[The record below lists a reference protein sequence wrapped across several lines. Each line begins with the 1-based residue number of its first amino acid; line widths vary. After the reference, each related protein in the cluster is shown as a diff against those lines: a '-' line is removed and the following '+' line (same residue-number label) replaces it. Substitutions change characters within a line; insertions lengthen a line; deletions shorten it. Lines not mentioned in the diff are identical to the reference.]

1 MAPSPRIKFAV
12 ISALVAGGALAAA
25 SQAGAQPMPVD
36 PALPPVP
43 GVAAPIPPAPGEAP
57 PPKRNQVFAYTPIG
71 ESGAVEGPAPAP
83 PPPPGTAPYIPPV
96 PNADFNNTG
105 QMSYLREL
113 WNMRSPE
120 QLFGALN
127 PSQMDAA
134 TSDAMG
140 VRQMPM
146 LPPGTLPPGVVSPDM
161 PMLPPGVA
169 APEMPMLPP
178 GTLPPGVAPPEL
190 PMLPP
195 GTLPPGV
202 APPEMPML
210 PPDLAALEMS
220 MLEEV
225 LPPGIL
231 APEMPA
237 DVVSPAPPP
246 GAPPAPASAPPPV
259 WPPVGMVPAP

>member
-1 MAPSPRIKFAV
+1 
-12 ISALVAGGALAAA
+12 LAAA
-25 SQAGAQPMPVD
+25 GQAGAQPMPVD

-43 GVAAPIPPAPGEAP
+43 GAATAMPPAPGGAP
-57 PPKRNQVFAYTPIG
+57 PPTRNQVFSYTPVG
-71 ESGAVEGPAPAP
+71 EGGAVAGPAPAP

-120 QLFGALN
+120 QLFDALY

-146 LPPGTLPPGVVSPDM
+146 LPPGTLPPGVAAPER
-161 PMLPPGVA
+161 PMLPPDLA
-169 APEMPMLPP
+169 S
-178 GTLPPGVAPPEL
+178 LPPGVAPPD
-190 PMLPP
+190 
-195 GTLPPGV
+195 
-202 APPEMPML
+202 MPM
-210 PPDLAALEMS
+210 PPSDLAALETS

-237 DVVSPAPPP
+237 DVVSPVPPP

-259 WPPVGMVPAP
+259 WPPAGMVPAP

>member
-12 ISALVAGGALAAA
+12 VSALVAGGALAAA
-25 SQAGAQPMPVD
+25 GQAGAQPMPVD

-43 GVAAPIPPAPGEAP
+43 GAATAMPPAPGGAP
-57 PPKRNQVFAYTPIG
+57 PPTRNQVFSYTPVG
-71 ESGAVEGPAPAP
+71 EGGAVAGPAPAP

-120 QLFGALN
+120 QLFDALY

-146 LPPGTLPPGVVSPDM
+146 LPPGTLPPGVAAPER
-161 PMLPPGVA
+161 PMLPPDLA
-169 APEMPMLPP
+169 S
-178 GTLPPGVAPPEL
+178 
-190 PMLPP
+190 
-195 GTLPPGV
+195 LPPGV

-210 PPDLAALEMS
+210 PPGALPPGVAPPDMPMPPSDLAALETS

-237 DVVSPAPPP
+237 DVVSPVPPP

-259 WPPVGMVPAP
+259 WPPAGMVPAP